1 MRRCGRCAGK
11 LKNVVEGK
19 KCVCFLWM
27 PGNSGSCKCLHLAS
41 ACVCVCVRV
50 WAGVWLCVLANRK
63 WWHCANKKQFT
74 INIKFPQITLYFTWV
89 AKQIVNHTQ
98 TYPHTHTYS
107 CTTGEKKWRTTTT
120 MERKQKKTATRWFYS
135 TLSIRLVGH
144 CLCSGWWGGGC
155 GGVSKWRRG
164 QVVCSLTYF
173 KRSTLSLSHT
183 PTLKF
188 RNSQLFLLLA
198 ILLAVYALALPSLVP
213 EAAQRKCGYRTRGLF
228 VVPIIN
234 LRCLQSDKK
243 LLYIYKR

>member
-41 ACVCVCVRV
+41 ACGCVCVRV

-98 TYPHTHTYS
+98 TYPHTHTH
-107 CTTGEKKWRTTTT
+107 TAAQLAKKKWRTTTT
-120 MERKQKKTATRWFYS
+120 MERKQKNRDALILQHVEHSPRW
-135 TLSIRLVGH
+135 
-144 CLCSGWWGGGC
+144 
-155 GGVSKWRRG
+155 
-164 QVVCSLTYF
+164 
-173 KRSTLSLSHT
+173 
-183 PTLKF
+183 P
-188 RNSQLFLLLA
+188 LFVQWLM
-198 ILLAVYALALPSLVP
+198 
-213 EAAQRKCGYRTRGLF
+213 GRGLW
-228 VVPIIN
+228 
-234 LRCLQSDKK
+234 RSE
-243 LLYIYKR
+243 

>member
-1 MRRCGRCAGK
+1 M
-11 LKNVVEGK
+11 
-19 KCVCFLWM
+19 CVFYE
-27 PGNSGSCKCLHLAS
+27 CLATLAAVNAYT

-98 TYPHTHTYS
+98 TYPHTQTHIQLHNWR
-107 CTTGEKKWRTTTT
+107 KK
-120 MERKQKKTATRWFYS
+120 MANNNNDGKKAKKTATRWFYS

-173 KRSTLSLSHT
+173 KRSTLSLSLTHT
-183 PTLKF
+183 HAYT
-188 RNSQLFLLLA
+188 
-198 ILLAVYALALPSLVP
+198 
-213 EAAQRKCGYRTRGLF
+213 
-228 VVPIIN
+228 
-234 LRCLQSDKK
+234 
-243 LLYIYKR
+243 